1 MYRLTYFSLLLA
13 LSLSFTNFTTAQD
26 NTPQKPKQAPAKINW
41 MSFEEAYELNK
52 TQPKKIFIDMW
63 TYWCGWCKRMD
74 ATTFTNPVVVEY
86 MNKHFHNVKMNAER
100 KDTVVIDSITFV
112 NPNPGG
118 RRSSH
123 QLAIELLRGKMSYP
137 SFVFLNE
144 KSQMLTV
151 VAGYQTAK
159 NFEPILHY
167 FAEDAFMDL
176 QWEEYKAKF
185 KGKTE

>member
-1 MYRLTYFSLLLA
+1 
-13 LSLSFTNFTTAQD
+13 
-26 NTPQKPKQAPAKINW
+26 
-41 MSFEEAYELNK
+41 
-52 TQPKKIFIDMW
+52 
-63 TYWCGWCKRMD
+63 
-74 ATTFTNPVVVEY
+74 
-86 MNKHFHNVKMNAER
+86 MNAER

-176 QWEEYKAKF
+176 QWEEYRSTF

>member
-86 MNKHFHNVKMNAER
+86 MN
-100 KDTVVIDSITFV
+100 
-112 NPNPGG
+112 
-118 RRSSH
+118 
-123 QLAIELLRGKMSYP
+123 
-137 SFVFLNE
+137 
-144 KSQMLTV
+144 
-151 VAGYQTAK
+151 
-159 NFEPILHY
+159 
-167 FAEDAFMDL
+167 
-176 QWEEYKAKF
+176 
-185 KGKTE
+185 